1 MFGTVSVVRSYDFD
15 DNGQIVPTEE
25 LYAFYDMTPHK
36 VLTSVKVDI
45 VDENGNKTGE
55 RDLVV
60 GEEVVPY
67 KTNNVDTVYIRDK
80 DDNILMFHET
90 NEWPRQVDG
99 IDIETIFDNILY
111 AG

>member
-1 MFGTVSVVRSYDFD
+1 MHCELCIVIISSRTICPQTFETVKIAR
-15 DNGQIVPTEE
+15 
-25 LYAFYDMTPHK
+25 
-36 VLTSVKVDI
+36 LTQKYVNYHVDI